1 MARWPDIAPW
11 VGPTINEGDGDGRPG
26 EAEDRLSDVRGLVL
40 HIASGYFDGTIAW
53 QRNKD
58 ANVSSHFIFGRDG
71 RRAQMVDTA
80 DRAWTQR
87 SGNGTWISVE
97 LEGFAPDD
105 RLHAKHPGW
114 ERLTDAQIE
123 ACAQLLAKMHQVYG
137 PAKVPLQLA
146 TSPAGRGLGHHSM
159 GAESGHDWGHSQCP
173 GAAIKA
179 QKPVILA
186 RAKQIVAGTKPA
198 QVAGVAPA
206 GQEDDAMNALM
217 RYSNDPTGA
226 VFVTDGKAARW
237 VKSQEEL
244 LDRQMLHNDGTLR
257 LGYNGQV
264 RVVGRRSLIG
274 EIIGDVPPWWKDGA
288 EGIPQPR
295 TA

>member
-1 MARWPDIAPW
+1 MARWSDIAPW

-26 EAEDRLSDVRGLVL
+26 ESDDRLSDVRGLVL
-40 HIASGYFDGTIAW
+40 HIASGFFDGTVAW
-53 QRNKD
+53 QRNPN

-87 SGNGTWISVE
+87 SGNGTWLSVE

-105 RLHAKHPGW
+105 ALHRTHPGW

-123 ACAQLLAKMHQVYG
+123 ACALLFAKMHQVYG
-137 PAKVPLQLA
+137 AAKVPLQLA

-159 GAESGHDWGHSQCP
+159 GAESGYDWGHSQCP

-179 QKPVILA
+179 QKPLILA
-186 RAKQIVAGTKPA
+186 RAKQIVAGTKPV

-206 GQEDDAMNALM
+206 GQEDDQMNALM
-217 RYSNDPTGA
+217 RYANDPSGA
-226 VFVTDGKAARW
+226 VFVSDGKTARW
-237 VKSQEEL
+237 VKTEAEI
-244 LDRQMLHNDGTLR
+244 LDRVTLHNDGTLR
-257 LGYNGQV
+257 LGNNGVV
-264 RVVGRRSLIG
+264 RVVGRRALIG
-274 EIIGDVPPWWKDGA
+274 AIIGDVPPWWVDGV
-288 EGIPQPR
+288 EGIPHP